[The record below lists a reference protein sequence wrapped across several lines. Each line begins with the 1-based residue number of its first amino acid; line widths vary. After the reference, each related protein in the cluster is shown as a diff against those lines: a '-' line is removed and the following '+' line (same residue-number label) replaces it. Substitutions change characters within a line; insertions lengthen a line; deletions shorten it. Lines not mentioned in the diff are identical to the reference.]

1 MDTLLTK
8 LGTKIKGVL
17 EGFDRIVFKGHIKPL
32 CHAAGMTTFL
42 HYNGILYKDYHNWI
56 TTKSAIICQDAEDY
70 TKSHCGPK
78 ASIQYLSSYNIRKE
92 ALAHEHQLQTGIKT
106 GLIGTWSCVESCNTY
121 KSALNKDS
129 GRIQIKYERSKCKHL
144 YFYYDH
150 ADYGFMSIRLQT
162 WAPYD
167 IQIALNGRQ
176 WLKRLLDK
184 SGCNYILH
192 GNKFLDIDDYALAQ
206 QLLNSQLD
214 TRWIDMLTGFLAD
227 VFPSMRS
234 VIGEDLDY
242 HWTLWQSE
250 WAKDYVFAD
259 PNLLDAYMPPLLRH
273 AFITGTSERVI
284 RYFGHPVR
292 KNGQPFPTS
301 KPDVMTRFKQWH
313 DGARIKHWVDNNSLK
328 VYNEQNILRFE
339 FTMNNPARYRI
350 YRTAE
355 GDSGGQKKL
364 RHMRKGVADIVPR
377 TQISSAR
384 INSLTEQ
391 VATLENETTVG
402 DILAKVSMRIKSKG
416 KSFRALDVTG
426 KDLALLQAISDPRY
440 FVDAITNKHLQSA
453 LGASSWA
460 NGLGGRKFSAR
471 ISRHLRLLRAHG
483 IIKKMPTQH
492 KYFLTAKGRLLT
504 TSLNQFLAASIADLA
519 ALAA

>member
-8 LGTKIKGVL
+8 LGSKIKGVL
-17 EGFDRIVFKGHIKPL
+17 EGFDRIVFKGHLRQL
-32 CHAAGMTTFL
+32 CHGPGMQSFL
-42 HYNGILYKDYHNWI
+42 QLNGILNKDYYNWI
-56 TTKSAIICQDAEDY
+56 NAKSAIICQDAQEY
-70 TKSHCGPK
+70 TQSQTQTQ
-78 ASIQYLSSYNIRKE
+78 IQYLNSHNIRKE
-92 ALAHEHQLQTGIKT
+92 TIAHEQQLKSGIKI
-106 GLIGTWSCVESCNTY
+106 GLIGTWSCVESCNSY
-121 KSALNKDS
+121 RALLNKDN
-129 GRIQIKYERSKCKHL
+129 GLLQIKPQRTKCKHL

-184 SGCNYILH
+184 AKCNYALH

-206 QLLNSQLD
+206 KLLDSQLD
-214 TRWIDMLTGFLAD
+214 TRWIDELTGFLPD
-227 VFPSMRS
+227 VFPSMGS
-234 VIGEDLDY
+234 LIGESLDY
-242 HWTLWQSE
+242 HWILWQSE
-250 WAKDYVFAD
+250 WAKDYIFNDSAV
-259 PNLLDAYMPPLLRH
+259 LESYMNPLLRH

-292 KNGQPFPTS
+292 ANGQPFPTS

-313 DGARIKHWVDNNSLK
+313 DGARIRHWVDNNSLK

-339 FTMNNPARYRI
+339 FTMNNPGRYRI

-355 GDSGGQKKL
+355 GDTKGEKKL
-364 RHMRKGVADIVPR
+364 RHMRKGIADIVPR

-391 VATLENETTVG
+391 VATLKNETTVG
-402 DILAKVSMRIKSKG
+402 DILAKVSKRLKVKG
-416 KSFRALDVTG
+416 KSHRALDVTG
-426 KDLALLQAISDPRY
+426 KDLALLQAIADPRF

-460 NGLGGRKFSAR
+460 NGLYGRKLSAR

-483 IIKKMPTQH
+483 LIKKMPNQH
-492 KYFLTAKGRLLT
+492 KYSLTAKGRVLT
-504 TSLNQFLAASIADLA
+504 TSLNQLLAAKVADLA
-519 ALAA
+519 AIAA

>member
-8 LGTKIKGVL
+8 LGAKIKGIL
-17 EGFDRIVFKGHIKPL
+17 EGFDRIVFKGHLRQL
-32 CHAAGMTTFL
+32 CHASGMQSFL
-42 HYNGILYKDYHNWI
+42 QLNGILNKDYHNWI
-56 TTKSAIICQDAEDY
+56 TAKSAIICQDAEDY
-70 TKSHCGPK
+70 TKSLCGPK
-78 ASIQYLSSYNIRKE
+78 ASIQYLPSYNIRKE
-92 ALAHEHQLQTGIKT
+92 ALAHEHQIQTGIKT

-121 KSALNKDS
+121 KATVNKDS
-129 GRIQIKYERSKCKHL
+129 GLIQIKSERSKCKHL

-150 ADYGFMSIRLQT
+150 ADFGFMSIRLQT

-167 IQIALNGRQ
+167 IQIAINGRQ

-184 SGCNYILH
+184 AGCNYILH

-214 TRWIDMLTGFLAD
+214 TRWIDTLTGFLPD

-234 VIGEDLDY
+234 LIGEALDY
-242 HWTLWQSE
+242 HWILWQSE
-250 WAKDYVFAD
+250 WAKDYVFTD
-259 PNLLDAYMPPLLRH
+259 PNLLDTYMPPLLRH

-292 KNGQPFPTS
+292 ANGQPFSTS
-301 KPDVMTRFKQWH
+301 KPDVMTRFTQWH
-313 DGARIKHWVDNNSLK
+313 DGARIRHWVDNNSLK

-339 FTMNNPARYRI
+339 LTMNNPARYRI

-355 GDSGGQKKL
+355 GDSSGEKKL
-364 RHMRKGVADIVPR
+364 RHMRKGIADIVPR

-384 INSLTEQ
+384 INSFTEQ
-391 VATLENETTVG
+391 AATLEEQTTVG
-402 DILAKVSMRIKSKG
+402 DILAKVSKRLKSKG

-426 KDLALLQAISDPRY
+426 KDLALLQAIADPRY
-440 FVDAITNKHLQSA
+440 FVDAITNRHLQAA
-453 LGASSWA
+453 LGTTAWA
-460 NGLGGRKFSAR
+460 NGLDGRKLSAR
-471 ISRHLRLLRAHG
+471 ISRHLRLLRVHG
-483 IIKKMPTQH
+483 LIKKMPNQH

-504 TSLNQFLAASIADLA
+504 TSLSQFLGASIADLA